1 MKKHLGHYEIVAE
14 IGRGGMGVVYKG
26 YEPSLARF
34 VAIKELSPML
44 AHDPVVVERFLREAR
59 SMALLNDPHII
70 QIYAIGQED
79 DEPFFVMEFVDG
91 VSVAALVKRDG
102 RLEVDDALKI
112 VLETARGLSTA
123 HDRGVIHRDIKPAN
137 LMINQRGQV
146 KIADFGIAL
155 ANHDMSA
162 KLTFAGDV
170 VGTAA
175 YLSPEVMQGNPVDPR
190 SEVYSVGV
198 VLFEMLSGRTPF
210 SDSNVY
216 KLMHDVVETP
226 APDVREFVPEID
238 ADIVAIV
245 ARMLAKDPAER
256 YQSMHELIAD
266 LKKHPL
272 ITHGGPIKVSI
283 PAPSEMPPPVA
294 LSMPMTPGVARRM
307 TPPPPD
313 MGRRQSAIT
322 PLITS
327 VLTPAAAVPA
337 VSSDRQQAF
346 TPPPAGPTEPVA
358 PGASAAP
365 VVASKSRWPLL
376 VMALL
381 MFLAGATWALRGEL
395 MGLFGAARTESPV
408 TTTSTP
414 AGSKS
419 VSSPGT
425 SSATAGS
432 KPAKLS
438 DAEIAAARKARV
450 TAYLDATIVAVL
462 GLLITGFWFGVHRR
476 KKGESEAGIHSL
488 ANMKWRDCIGL
499 VLEVLGRDGYKEPPG
514 SKPLGDGGTE
524 FLLLRGSERV
534 LLGFKLGTAYRLSE
548 SNVRDFASGLEM
560 QGATTGI
567 LLTLGSAE
575 GSARVVAKSL
585 GIQLLDGATI
595 WPKVRQY
602 VSPNILDHVRL
613 QVAAQTRKGL
623 WIGSVVSILLGLTTF
638 LVVGRSSP
646 ADMDSATAATA
657 PAPTQP
663 AAPAPAQMS
672 AATIKQN
679 RAAAQAIADVAKLTD
694 EQRTERRAKAS
705 KEVNAIAQVSHAVW
719 PTQST
724 LQVDLKD
731 SDGKD
736 TNLITEVCSILT
748 QYEELR
754 LTRLQI
760 DPPPG
765 STASVRWGQCQ

>member
-91 VSVAALVKRDG
+91 VSVATLVKRDG
-102 RLEVDDALKI
+102 RLETDDALKI

-175 YLSPEVMQGNPVDPR
+175 YLSPEIMQGNPVDPR

-238 ADIVAIV
+238 ADIVAILGK
-245 ARMLAKDPAER
+245 MLAKDPAAR

-266 LKKHPL
+266 LKRHPL
-272 ITHGGPIKVSI
+272 ISHGGPIKVHI
-283 PAPSEMPPPVA
+283 PPPSETAPPVS
-294 LSMPMTPGVARRM
+294 LSMPMTPGVARRI
-307 TPPPPD
+307 TTPPPD
-313 MGRRQSAIT
+313 MGRRQAEIT
-322 PLITS
+322 PVITS
-327 VLTPAAAVPA
+327 VMTPAAAALHAARPDKPA
-337 VSSDRQQAF
+337 TSQ
-346 TPPPAGPTEPVA
+346 PAPVA
-358 PGASAAP
+358 PAASAAP
-365 VVASKSRWPLL
+365 AAPAAVGKSRWPLL
-376 VMALL
+376 IMALL

-395 MGLFGAARTESPV
+395 MGMFGAARTEAPATVVAASGPSANPTRTKPSRPAVAQTQKNLVAAYFETAIV
-408 TTTSTP
+408 T
-414 AGSKS
+414 
-419 VSSPGT
+419 
-425 SSATAGS
+425 
-432 KPAKLS
+432 
-438 DAEIAAARKARV
+438 
-450 TAYLDATIVAVL
+450 VL
-462 GLLITGFWFGVHRR
+462 GLAITGFWFGVHRR
-476 KKGESEAGIHSL
+476 RKGENEAGIHSL
-488 ANMKWRDCIGL
+488 ANMKWRECIGL

-534 LLGFKLGTAYRLSE
+534 LLGFKLGTAYRLTEAS
-548 SNVRDFASGLEM
+548 VREFAKGLEM
-560 QGATTGI
+560 QGATSGI
-567 LLTLGSAE
+567 LLTLGSAD
-575 GSARVVAKSL
+575 GASRDLAKRQD
-585 GIQLLDGATI
+585 IQVIDGATI

-602 VSPNILDHVRL
+602 VSPSILDHVRL

-623 WIGSVVSILLGLTTF
+623 WIGGVVSLLLGAATF
-638 LVVGRSSP
+638 LFASQSSP
-646 ADMDSATAATA
+646 QGNSDVATA
-657 PAPTQP
+657 PVAPASQVVV
-663 AAPAPAQMS
+663 AAPPQMS
-672 AATIKQN
+672 AAVLKQN
-679 RAAAQAIADVAKLTD
+679 RAAAEAMAEVAKLTD
-694 EQRTERRAKAS
+694 QERTERRAKAAR
-705 KEVNAIAQVSHAVW
+705 EVSTIAQVAHAAW

-724 LQVDLKD
+724 LQLSLKQTDGVDRD
-731 SDGKD
+731 
-736 TNLITEVCSILT
+736 LIDEVCRILT

-754 LTRLQI
+754 LTRLEL
-760 DPPPG
+760 DPPDN
-765 STASVRWGQCQ
+765 SNATVRWGQCQ